1 MRTVLAIAL
10 LVTQCCFVV
19 AARFNDARYYCWA
32 PHDAQNEY
40 RIRVWVDGQELDRI
54 AVEERYRLTT
64 GGVDPRAIAHVIYSI
79 RQYEKTY
86 GKDDG
91 ARTLLEYTTNGGPLE
106 QWTWPE
112 P

>member
-1 MRTVLAIAL
+1 MRTVIAVILLAA
-10 LVTQCCFVV
+10 QFGFVI

-40 RIRVWVDGQELDRI
+40 HVRVWVDGTELDPI

-79 RQYEKTY
+79 RQYETTY
-86 GKDDG
+86 GKGDG
-91 ARTLLEYTTNGGPLE
+91 AQVLLEYTTNGGPL
-106 QWTWPE
+106 QRWIWPE
-112 P
+112 G